1 MRTLALFVVA
11 ASLSAQSWIPQ
22 KSGTTASLRGIAAV
36 SDQVAWASGAGGT
49 YLITTDG
56 GSTWT
61 AAQVP
66 SAESL
71 DFRDV
76 HAIDA
81 RTAWLMSSGPGAQSR
96 IYHTQDG
103 GRSWKLQFTNP
114 DAAGFFDAIAFW
126 DARHGLV
133 VGDPV
138 PQDGKEAHFG
148 LFTTDDG
155 GEHWRQ
161 TPSPAAISKEEGA
174 FAASGTCL
182 IVTGSRDAWFATG
195 GARIFHSA
203 DGGATWKV
211 AQTPI
216 RHDSASAGVFSL
228 AMRDAR
234 RGVVVG
240 GDYKQPGADLH
251 NVAITS
257 DGGRTWTEPG
267 ERPAG
272 FRSAVVYVPSQRM
285 WIAVGT
291 SGSDL
296 SRDGGET
303 WKPFDSAAY
312 NAVAFPWAVGPK
324 GAIARFASK

>member
-1 MRTLALFVVA
+1 VEVRTLLFFALSVT
-11 ASLSAQSWIPQ
+11 LRAQSWTPQ

-36 SDQVAWASGAGGT
+36 NDQVAWASGTGGT
-49 YLITTDG
+49 YLRTLDG
-56 GSTWT
+56 GASWT

-66 SAESL
+66 GAEEL

-76 HAIDA
+76 HAVDE
-81 RTAWLMSSGPGAQSR
+81 RTAWLLSSGPGAQSR
-96 IYHTQDG
+96 IYRTVDG
-103 GRSWKLQFTNP
+103 GRSWKLLLTNP
-114 DAAGFFDAIAFW
+114 DATGFFDAIAFW
-126 DARHGLV
+126 DAKRGV
-133 VGDPV
+133 VAGDPV
-138 PQDGKEAHFG
+138 DGHFV
-148 LFTTDDG
+148 FFATEDG
-155 GEHWRQ
+155 GDHWLRK
-161 TPSPAAISKEEGA
+161 PGPAALPHEGA

-182 IVTGSRDAWFATG
+182 IVNGSREAWFATG
-195 GARIFHSA
+195 GARVFHSA
-203 DGGATWKV
+203 DAGATWTA

-216 RHDSASAGVFSL
+216 RHDGAGAGIFSV
-228 AMRDAR
+228 AMRDSR
-234 RGVVVG
+234 RGVAVG
-240 GDYKQPGADLH
+240 GDYNKPGEDIH

-272 FRSAVVYVPSQRM
+272 YRSAVIYAPSLRT

-303 WKPFDSAAY
+303 WKPFDTAAY